1 MTRTT
6 GTTTYFDLSTTDL
19 AAASAFYSGLF
30 GWDFEDTGEEFG
42 HYTMLSNGPLGQG
55 GTLVGGAMDVA
66 GMSCEEG
73 GTIEPSWGVYLAV
86 EDLDA
91 RLAKATDHGA
101 TVPVPAMDIGPAGR
115 MAMIL
120 DPAGADVCL
129 WQAGDTEGSAFTGA
143 AGSPVWS
150 ELMTDQY
157 DESQAFYT
165 EVFGAVFTPMAE
177 EMQTGDEPFR
187 YVTNNVDGEP
197 NWGLCDLTQ
206 MPGPD
211 TGWRIYFGVDSCD
224 AAVARVKELGGKV
237 LDGPYDSPFG
247 RIASIEDPTG
257 ASFQISAMSETK
269 ADAR

>member
-1 MTRTT
+1 MTRTI
-6 GTTTYFDLSTTDL
+6 GTTTWLDLNTTDL

-30 GWDFEDTGEEFG
+30 GWDFLDSGEEFD
-42 HYTMLSNGPLGQG
+42 HYRMISNGSLGQG
-55 GTLVGGAMDVA
+55 GALVGGAEDVT
-66 GMSCEEG
+66 GKTCPDG
-73 GTIEPSWGVYLAV
+73 GALPSYWDVYLAV
-86 EDLDA
+86 EDVDA
-91 RLAKATDHGA
+91 RLEKAVAHGAQVFVPATDMG
-101 TVPVPAMDIGPAGR
+101 TAGR
-115 MAMIL
+115 AASIL
-120 DPAGADVCL
+120 DPSGAATDL
-129 WQAGDTEGSAFTGA
+129 WQAGDTEGYEATGA
-143 AGSPVWS
+143 AGSPVWF

-165 EVFGAVFTPMAE
+165 DVFGAAFTPMAE

-187 YVTNNVDGEP
+187 YVTNNIDGEP

-211 TGWRIYFGVDSCD
+211 KGWRIYFGVDSCD
-224 AAVARVKELGGKV
+224 AAVARVKELGGTV

-257 ASFQISAMSETK
+257 ASFQISAMSEAK